1 MTGIEFRSTPITGRR
16 VDPAVRQGAG
26 VSEQD
31 RIRIALGVTSNR
43 AGIGSLMQAIDDAGD
58 AERDIVV
65 ISPSGNPVV
74 GKQVDVPEI
83 SFLEFDGETVI
94 EAEIPVVES
103 LRTARLRT
111 QLKDF
116 SQWMAPTL
124 ASRLRRH
131 LQQDAVVAAVALYS
145 SEEEQD
151 VCRILLDYAV
161 DYIYVQ
167 DAPH

>member
-1 MTGIEFRSTPITGRR
+1 MTGIDVRSAPTTGRR
-16 VDPAVRQGAG
+16 VDSAVRQGAG

-43 AGIGSLMQAIDDAGD
+43 AGIASLMQAIDDAGN

-65 ISPSGNPVV
+65 ISPSGNPVA

-94 EAEIPVVES
+94 EAEIPAVES

-116 SQWMAPTL
+116 SKWMAPTL

-151 VCRILLDYAV
+151 VCRILLDCAV
-161 DYIYVQ
+161 DFIYVQ